1 LNIKSVKILKNV
13 LNKVLNKVLKL
24 FSKRKKKKKRFIDDW
39 ELNSIKKSKEDEIN
53 RILDKLNKSGINS
66 LTESEL
72 IILKKYK

>member
-1 LNIKSVKILKNV
+1 MKILKN
-13 LNKVLNKVLKL
+13 VLNKVLKL

-53 RILDKLNKSGINS
+53 RILDKLNKSGIRS